1 MATVGVFEGGGRAWS
16 AAAVVRAAGM
26 AQRRSLRTE
35 LRARGL
41 SARTADIYE
50 GEVFRVQR
58 FLEQQRATTL
68 AACSAEDLEAYVA
81 TKRRSSSS
89 YAQTRYALGHYWS
102 IHRRRRPP
110 LWAIPR
116 LRRPDYQSRALEPAD
131 ADRLEAT
138 ARAVGGRKGLVVL
151 LGLYGGLRREEIS
164 WLRWD
169 DFAGDGFVRVL
180 GKGGKTRWVF
190 VHPVLAAALVEARA
204 VADAGEFVFAGRAP
218 RACICPATVWLWCR
232 QVADVAGVEL
242 AGDTVPPHR
251 LRHTNLTEM
260 NDATG
265 DLRATQEHAGHS
277 RPEVTARYTRT
288 RRRQLRAAVLSL
300 RYGEP
305 RADV

>member
-1 MATVGVFEGGGRAWS
+1 MATVGVLESGGRAWS
-16 AAAVVRAAGM
+16 TAAVVIDGGM
-26 AQRRSLRTE
+26 AQRRSLRNE

-41 SARTADIYE
+41 SARTADIYD
-50 GEVFRVQR
+50 GEVLRVRR
-58 FLEQQRATTL
+58 FLEQRDTTL
-68 AACSAEDLEAYVA
+68 AACTGDDIDAYIA
-81 TKRRSSSS
+81 TKPRSASA
-89 YAQTRYALGHYWS
+89 YDQTRNALKHYWS

-110 LWAIPR
+110 LWAIPK
-116 LRRPDYQSRALEPAD
+116 LRRPDYQSRALEPDD

-151 LGLYGGLRREEIS
+151 LGLYAGLRREEMS

-190 VHPVLAAALVEARA
+190 VHPVLLDALLEARA
-204 VADAGEFVFAGRAP
+204 IADDSEYVFAGRAP
-218 RACICPATVWLWCR
+218 RAYICPATVWKWCR
-232 QVADVAGVEL
+232 EVADVAGVEL

-288 RRRQLRAAVLSL
+288 RRNKLRAAVLSL

-305 RADV
+305 RADD